1 MQTSRMRGV
10 VTSILLPGIVLVAAC
25 GGSDGGGS
33 TPPNAAVGGLWFGTT
48 TISGQSP
55 SEVLGIVA
63 ENGKAYLLQ
72 EDGVMYW
79 GTVTSSGNQISST
92 FDGAGLLSEPLWDG
106 SVRGTG
112 TLTGTIQARD
122 LITASSTF
130 TTSKGSRTTATVSL
144 DYDALYND
152 DSSLA
157 TIAGNYVD
165 ALGIYGGVL
174 NIANNGDLFLQDP
187 NSGCVL
193 NGRVAVINAAY
204 NAYDIQF
211 TYSNCAGFDSVFNG
225 VTFTGLA
232 AYERTSGEAIA
243 LVQGTVSG
251 APYPNAFVF
260 ERV

>member
-1 MQTSRMRGV
+1 MRGV
-10 VTSILLPGIVLVAAC
+10 FASILVPGVLLVAAC
-25 GGSDGGGS
+25 GGGDGGS
-33 TPPNAAVGGLWFGTT
+33 TVPNAAVGGLWAGTT
-48 TISGQSP
+48 TISGQGT

-92 FDGAGLLSEPLWDG
+92 FDGAGLLGIPLWDG

-112 TLTGTIQARD
+112 TLTGTIQARAS
-122 LITASSTF
+122 LTASSTF
-130 TTSKGSRTTATVSL
+130 TTSNGGRTTATMSL
-144 DYDALYND
+144 LYDALYND

-157 TIAGNYVD
+157 TIAGNYFD
-165 ALGIYGGVL
+165 LLGIYGGVL
-174 NIANNGDLFLQDP
+174 NIASNGDLFLQDP

-204 NAYDIQF
+204 NAYDVQF
-211 TYSNCAGFDSVFNG
+211 SYSSCTGFDSVLNG

-232 AYERTSGEAIA
+232 AYERTSAQVIA
-243 LVQGTVSG
+243 LMQGTVAG
-251 APYPNAFVF
+251 APYPDAFVF
-260 ERV
+260 GRL